1 MWDYVLNAAVTY
13 EFLHLDDVPA
23 LVLWQRRPVQES
35 VLVRVPLGKAEP
47 LGQIWKS
54 LLVAFKH
61 HGIIVNT
68 TIYKTS
74 EILLNMLLYCTEA
87 LNWAFRYSE
96 YCKYV

>member
-1 MWDYVLNAAVTY
+1 MNAAVTY

-74 EILLNMLLYCTEA
+74 EIHAVILYRSFE
-87 LNWAFRYSE
+87 LGLQIF
-96 YCKYV
+96 